1 MALPSTLA
9 FVSPGDR
16 PWKLLGGPESRLW
29 ISSSYLV
36 NRTPWPLGAGE
47 GSVVLGNEAASLS
60 DPCPH
65 GQSALKSAVREQVL
79 FGEGRWCGAMG
90 RAPLGSGTSLNC
102 DFGPPPPAPP
112 GTPGCPPTE

>member
-1 MALPSTLA
+1 MATHSSMLVWEIPWTEEPGGLQ
-9 FVSPGDR
+9 FMPGDR

-65 GQSALKSAVREQVL
+65 GQAALKSVE
-79 FGEGRWCGAMG
+79 
-90 RAPLGSGTSLNC
+90 
-102 DFGPPPPAPP
+102 
-112 GTPGCPPTE
+112 